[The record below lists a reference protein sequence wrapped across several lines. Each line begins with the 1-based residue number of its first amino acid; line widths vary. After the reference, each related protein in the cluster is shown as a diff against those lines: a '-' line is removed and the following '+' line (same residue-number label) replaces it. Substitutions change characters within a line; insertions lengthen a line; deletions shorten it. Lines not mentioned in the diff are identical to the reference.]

1 MAAYGNYS
9 YEAKASPLLHELI
22 YDITRSINMHDNNN
36 NNETVYERWAK
47 NDADKDEPS
56 RPLLE

>member
-22 YDITRSINMHDNNN
+22 YDITRSINMHDN
-36 NNETVYERWAK
+36 ETVYERWAK